1 MPALPQ
7 WIARWSRRRRGRL
20 LVTLWIVSVAQI
32 VLVVVH
38 PAGWQRV
45 GPVLLAISVLTLLV
59 LAAVAHQ
66 ITQRPTSTPGLT
78 FTATALG
85 GPCDGASWQLHP
97 DQLPVPRRV
106 WLPAHGQD
114 HLYRLASHRTSEAA
128 KPKVSLTYAHRPA
141 NMPGTRP
148 K

>member
-1 MPALPQ
+1 MHALPQ
-7 WIARWSRRRRGRL
+7 RKAHWSRRRRRRL
-20 LVTLWIVSVAQI
+20 VAALWIINVAQI
-32 VLVVVH
+32 VLVGVH

-85 GPCDGASWQLHP
+85 GPCDGASWQLYP
-97 DQLPVPRRV
+97 NQLPVPRHV
-106 WLPAHGQD
+106 WLPAHGKS

-128 KPKVSLTYAHRPA
+128 NPKVSLTYAHRLA
-141 NMPGTRP
+141 NMPDTRP